1 MSLAKMFR
9 IEIYSKHDN
18 KSSELQELD
27 PRKKKQLKLISKCNT
42 FYNDDDHA

>member
-1 MSLAKMFR
+1 MFR

-27 PRKKKQLKLISKCNT
+27 PRKKKQQTDIKMQQVLQVKFVKIEDS
-42 FYNDDDHA
+42 